1 MKIKPLVERFSSQ
14 YWKSEITKAEE
25 RSKKFIE
32 AAEESIRVYN
42 AQKHVGI
49 LNDTERRL
57 NSWWYC
63 VNTLVPAYF
72 SSTPKAEV
80 SLRKRSGGIIEEMT
94 AVGIERNTQY
104 SMDCD
109 FSFDNV
115 GYNCA
120 LQLLLA
126 GRAVSWARYEVEIE
140 DEEMEIA
147 LFQAPDGSLI
157 DDKGQ
162 PFTGDISET
171 KPGPGGLVLVK
182 VTVPKKKEECAILDV
197 VQYNDYFCSDGR
209 NEMEVEWR
217 ARRAYLCRSEAEDLF
232 GQEIAD
238 KLHYDSYPDK
248 DKKDWRRSDDKYEGK
263 AEIFEIWCEEAEKV
277 YWGHKGTDKFIIQ
290 ESEPPIDFEGFYP
303 CSVICQNLD
312 PDSVIPVSD
321 YSHVKDQILEV
332 ERLTTRIHA
341 VTQAIRTNA
350 LYDASLGL
358 QVEQLMIGDL
368 KMVPVMN
375 WPSYKSRGGLQS
387 GVEFMDISPYVNAL
401 QTLQAARQQ
410 ALEQLYETLKVSD
423 LLRGT
428 SDQYKSATA
437 NRLEAQWSSLG
448 LVVRQNMFAKF
459 ISASI
464 EKLATIIATQ
474 FDPEKFFDVADLDRM
489 IVSILPPPPPP
500 PAPGPDGQMPMMPPP
515 PDPQLQITGI
525 KQKIIDLLRSD
536 DRLMYRIQIAS
547 DSMVAVDQAQEQQE
561 GAQLM
566 STCGDFFNQMKS
578 LIEQYPPLLQFS
590 IELFQS
596 VIKRFKSGKELDGIF
611 TKALGQI
618 GEIAKAKE
626 EAAKQPPPPDP
637 IVQEMQG
644 RMQIA
649 QMESQARMQAAQ
661 MQMQDAHEKN
671 MLALQELQMKM
682 QSEQLAAQQS
692 IQKMQM
698 DQYSLEQEA
707 AFKQQEL
714 QIKANSVQVDM
725 LKVQAMTQSDSVKH
739 EIAQENNRLQGIL
752 KVQELEAQQLEF
764 RLSQQ
769 EKLMEE
775 RRLQQ
780 ENQLEQFRLALE
792 NAKMA
797 GTGGGAGASSPI
809 HIHSE
814 NPIVYEK
821 QVKPRKRKGTIITD
835 DQGNPVGIDIE
846 EVG

>member
-1 MKIKPLVERFSSQ
+1 MKIKPLVERFSSE
-14 YWKSEITKAEE
+14 YWKTEITQAEE

-63 VNTLVPAYF
+63 INTLVPAYF

-80 SLRKRSGGIIEEMT
+80 SLRKRTGGTIEEIT
-94 AVGIERNTQY
+94 AVGLERNTQY
-104 SMDCD
+104 CMDCD
-109 FSFDNV
+109 FSFDDI
-115 GYNCA
+115 GYNYA
-120 LQLLLA
+120 LQLLLT
-126 GRAVSWARYEVEIE
+126 GRSVSWARYEVELEE
-140 DEEMEIA
+140 DEMEIA
-147 LFQAPDGSLI
+147 LFKAPDGSLI

-162 PFTGDISET
+162 PFTGDISES

-182 VTVPKKKEECAILDV
+182 VKVPQKNEESAVLDV
-197 VQYNDYFCSDGR
+197 VQYNDYFCSDAR
-209 NEMEVEWR
+209 NETEVEWR
-217 ARRAYLCRSEAEDLF
+217 ARRAYLTRAEAEDLF

-238 KLHYDSYPDK
+238 KLHYDAYPDK
-248 DKKDWRRSDDKYEGK
+248 DKKDWRRSEDRYEGK
-263 AEIFEIWCEEAEKV
+263 AEIFEIWCEEAYKV
-277 YWGHKGTDKFIIQ
+277 YWGHRGSDKFIIK
-290 ESEPPIDFEGFYP
+290 ESEPPIDFEDFYP
-303 CSVICQNLD
+303 CAVICQNLD

-321 YSHVKDQILEV
+321 YTHVKDQILEV

-341 VTQAIRTNA
+341 VTQAVRTNS

-368 KMVPVMN
+368 KMIPVQN
-375 WPSYKSRGGLQS
+375 WPSYKSRGGLQA
-387 GVEFMDISPYVNAL
+387 GIETMDIGAYVSAL

-410 ALEQLYETLKVSD
+410 ALDQLYETLKVSD

-428 SDQYKSATA
+428 SEQYKSATA
-437 NRLEAQWSSLG
+437 NRLESQWSSLG

-459 ISASI
+459 ISKSI
-464 EKLATIIATQ
+464 EKLATIVATQ
-474 FDPEKFFDVADLDRM
+474 FDPERFFDVADIDRM
-489 IVSILPPPPPP
+489 IISLLPPPPPP
-500 PAPGPDGQMPMMPPP
+500 PAPGPDGQVPMVPPS
-515 PDPQLQITGI
+515 PDPQLQITAI
-525 KQKIIDLLRSD
+525 KQQIIDLLRSD

-547 DSMVAVDQAQEQQE
+547 DSMVAIDQAQEQQE

-566 STCGDFFNQMKS
+566 STCGDFFNQMRS
-578 LIEQYPPLLQFS
+578 LIEQYPPLLEFS
-590 IELFQS
+590 IQLFQN

-611 TKALGQI
+611 TKALTQV

-649 QMESQARMQAAQ
+649 QMEAQARMQATQ

-682 QSEQLAAQQS
+682 QKEQLAAQQS
-692 IQKMQM
+692 VQEMQM
-698 DQYSLEQEA
+698 KQYSIEQDA
-707 AFKQQEL
+707 ALRQQEL

-725 LKVQAMTQSDSVKH
+725 LKVQAMSQSDSVKH
-739 EIAQENNRLQGIL
+739 EITQENNRLQGIL
-752 KVQELEAQQLEF
+752 KVQELEAKQMEF

-775 RRLQQ
+775 NRLRQ
-780 ENQLEQFRLALE
+780 EQQLEQIRINMELMQNRTQGMGE
-792 NAKMA
+792 
-797 GTGGGAGASSPI
+797 ASKSQPVVI
-809 HIHSE
+809 NNII
-814 NPIVYEK
+814 P
-821 QVKPRKRKGTIITD
+821 KPSKKLGTIGTD
-835 DQGNPVGIDIE
+835 AMGNTTLAIDNVE
-846 EVG
+846 D